1 MGILNKLKSLFKKEV
16 VKELTVEEKIVNLRK
31 EGYSQK
37 YIAEKVSLTQNQVK
51 GILYKLLQEGK
62 IERKKEYKK
71 RTTKEEIIKQK
82 AKAIYEEQKEKRKT
96 RNTERKYKYVD
107 DYSIS
112 PGTIKM
118 DQIDWLNKYDIDLE
132 EFKAYYLSHKCVETG
147 LYFNIPWRN
156 TSKIAKQLGIS
167 KRRPHTKR
175 KRIRIYES

>member
-1 MGILNKLKSLFKKEV
+1 MGILSKLRSLFKREI
-16 VKELTVEEKIVNLRK
+16 VKELTLEERIVALRS

-51 GILYKLLQEGK
+51 GILYKLLKEGK
-62 IERKKEYKK
+62 IERKKKYKK
-71 RTTKEEIIKQK
+71 RTSKEEIIKQK
-82 AKAIYEEQKEKRKT
+82 AKEIYEEQKGKPK
-96 RNTERKYKYVD
+96 NTERKYKYVD

-118 DQIDWLNKYDIDLE
+118 DQIDWLTKYDIDLDK
-132 EFKAYYLSHKCVETG
+132 FKNYYLTHNCIETG

-167 KRRPHTKR
+167 KRKPYTKR
-175 KRIRIYES
+175 KRVRVYE